1 MCRILNKATW
11 QIIECTNHTSLDSQ
25 SKDIVICLESDY
37 IIESKLTNT
46 NTNTNTNTEN
56 IMSVLPTTTI
66 SLLERSKLALQ
77 QHKEGLELID
87 KLDALN
93 AQINEA
99 EIKLEVHINSVEIIN
114 VQEIKDQIE
123 ERSEYLEELN
133 NELSKYESK
142 HLLSK
147 MEAKE
152 STTQSINSSIET
164 LENSFSIPYMEEE
177 CEINEEY
184 FTDREINLDNL
195 TTEFKNLVKGFQIKT
210 DGKLGSYPQ
219 EEILRYLKSNSEWC
233 YYRSEEILKFLNS
246 TGKIYP
252 NYIADIKAAI
262 PTEWKDE
269 YMPF

>member
-177 CEINEEY
+177 YEINEEY

-195 TTEFKNLVKGFQIKT
+195 TTEFKNLVNKLQIRV
-210 DGKLGSYPQ
+210 DGKLGSHSKD
-219 EEILRYLKSNSEWC
+219 EVVKFLKDNKEWG
-233 YYRSEEILKFLNS
+233 YYKREEILKFLNS
-246 TGKIYP
+246 TNKIYS
-252 NYIADIKAAI
+252 NYMTEIMKALA
-262 PTEWKDE
+262 TEWKDD